1 MNKRIKKKWSRIEK
15 LENKVAQ
22 LTAINILLTEA
33 VSRQNSL
40 IEELKNINERNVQ
53 ATNAR
58 FGVLETENKSMRVD
72 LDEAI
77 VEFRKNKKKGLFG
90 RK

>member
-1 MNKRIKKKWSRIEK
+1 MKKRIKKKWFRVEI

-22 LTAINILLTEA
+22 LMASNALLTDA
-33 VSRQNSL
+33 MSRQNSL

-58 FGVLETENKSMRVD
+58 FNVLETDNKSMRVN

-77 VEFRKNKKKGLFG
+77 VEFRKNKKKSLFG

>member
-1 MNKRIKKKWSRIEK
+1 MNKHIKKKWSRVEK

-22 LTAINILLTEA
+22 LTASNILLTEA
-33 VSRQNSL
+33 VSRQNSF
-40 IEELKNINERNVQ
+40 IEELRNINERNVQ

-58 FGVLETENKSMRVD
+58 FNVLKTESKSMRVD

>member
-1 MNKRIKKKWSRIEK
+1 MNKRIKKKWSRVER

-22 LTAINILLTEA
+22 LMTSNTLLIEA

-40 IEELKNINERNVQ
+40 IEEMQNINERNVL

-58 FGVLETENKSMRVD
+58 FDVLKTENKSLRVD

-77 VEFRKNKKKGLFG
+77 IEFRKNKKKGLFG

>member
-1 MNKRIKKKWSRIEK
+1 MNKRIKNKWSRVVR

-22 LTAINILLTEA
+22 LMASNTLLVEA

-53 ATNAR
+53 ATNSR
-58 FGVLETENKSMRVD
+58 FDYLE
-72 LDEAI
+72 
-77 VEFRKNKKKGLFG
+77 KKVADKLSKKTWFS
-90 RK
+90 KK

>member
-1 MNKRIKKKWSRIEK
+1 MNKRIKKKWSRVEK

-22 LTAINILLTEA
+22 LMASNTLLTEA

-53 ATNAR
+53 ATNTR
-58 FGVLETENKSMRVD
+58 FDVLEAENKSMRVD